1 MIHSARTRSSDGAK
15 VNILNSTFDGIYL
28 IVKFGEIKEAR
39 MVKKG
44 CQLIFP
50 AFSGCLLE
58 LSSEMSR
65 DLIETDGP
73 SQEKLIVILHPNSQ
87 TLSLNFKPIFLFTD
101 KVLY

>member
-1 MIHSARTRSSDGAK
+1 MVHSARTQSSDGAK

-50 AFSGCLLE
+50 AFLGCLLE